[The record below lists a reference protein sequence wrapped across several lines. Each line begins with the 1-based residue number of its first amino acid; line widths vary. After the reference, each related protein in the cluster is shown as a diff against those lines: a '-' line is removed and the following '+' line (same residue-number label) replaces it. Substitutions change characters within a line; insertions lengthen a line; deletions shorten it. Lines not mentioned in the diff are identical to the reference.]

1 MRLPRLLRRESERQ
15 RGARGRT
22 GAWRWLSPPSSHC
35 DHHHIFMAMLSP
47 PSSHCDHYHVL
58 SPWPRLSYPSLCG
71 TCLLC
76 SVTSYPIHLI
86 QNTKN
91 ALYFA
96 NYDSVWLLINC
107 YNTDLHTSWHRRRH
121 KLKLLI
127 KLIIYIYILNT
138 WLSLSETY
146 SGRKNQWFVNRWD
159 LTWMSFK
166 LSKAPEI
173 TRRQLQLP
181 PTEASKSN
189 TDYISIISH
198 HCSRGDSSI
207 IICVSCRAT

>member
-1 MRLPRLLRRESERQ
+1 MIVPSILTL
-15 RGARGRT
+15 
-22 GAWRWLSPPSSHC
+22 WPSSYFYGDDCPLHPHIVTIIMFC
-35 DHHHIFMAMLSP
+35 HHDHD
-47 PSSHCDHYHVL
+47 C
-58 SPWPRLSYPSLCG
+58 
-71 TCLLC
+71 
-76 SVTSYPIHLI
+76 PIHLCVAPVCFAVWHPI
-86 QNTKN
+86 QFIWSKIQKMHCI
-91 ALYFA
+91 LPIMIPCDY
-96 NYDSVWLLINC
+96 WLIVTTLIFILPDTEEDTNS
-107 YNTDLHTSWHRRRH
+107 NFWS
-121 KLKLLI
+121 KLS
-127 KLIIYIYILNT
+127 YIYILNT